1 MASRGGASVRPKN
14 VGYTLRRFVTYLGH
28 AKKRLLLVAFLV
40 TISGLSALLGT
51 YMIKPVV
58 AAVGAFYGGG
68 VSAWCPCE
76 RWLYTDHGL
85 GCSDGG
91 V

>member
-51 YMIKPVV
+51 
-58 AAVGAFYGGG
+58 
-68 VSAWCPCE
+68 
-76 RWLYTDHGL
+76 L
-85 GCSDGG
+85 
-91 V
+91 